1 MQECVCNLE
10 DAMTQKNYEYKTKKI
25 SLEEMFLI
33 YLNILYGIEYL
44 HGLQIIL
51 ADLDPSEIFIVENQ
65 RYRIRIGDLGF
76 SQY

>member
-1 MQECVCNLE
+1 VCNLE

-44 HGLQIIL
+44 HGL
-51 ADLDPSEIFIVENQ
+51 
-65 RYRIRIGDLGF
+65 
-76 SQY
+76 